1 MTATHDAK
9 NSSQEDWHQADILAA
24 LHKAGWTLAALGKYH
39 GLSRSTLTHAF
50 NRDYPAAELRIAE
63 AIGVAAQVIWPS
75 RWNADGT
82 KKPRGTRAMQFNAME
97 RARNNCD
104 SKGA

>member
-1 MTATHDAK
+1 MTATLHQK
-9 NSSQEDWHQADILAA
+9 NSSQDDWHQADILAA
-24 LHKAGWTLAALGKYH
+24 LHKAGWTLAALGKFH

-50 NRDYPAAELRIAE
+50 NRDYPAAEQRIAE
-63 AIGVAAQVIWPS
+63 AIGVTPQAIWPS

-97 RARNNCD
+97 RARHNQD
-104 SKGA
+104 SIGG